1 MIVKLG
7 QPVKRLLDKISLE
20 ERVVAGL
27 MSGTS
32 ADGVDI
38 VVTRVRGF
46 GRDIK
51 YKVLHKDTVP
61 YPDELRKYILDSI
74 EQGSVRDICLLNHL
88 VAEAFSSAL
97 KNSLESSSISLS
109 EIDLIGSHGQTLYH
123 FPEYASVGGVSSR
136 CSLQLGSV
144 QVIAERTGL
153 ITVGNFRVR
162 DIAAGGQ
169 GAPIIAYVDY
179 SLLSDPVKGRLVQN
193 IGGIANVTVLPGNPE
208 VEDVYAFDTGP
219 GNSLID
225 FTVSMLYPELSYDP
239 GGEIASKGCCDE
251 EILRELMTHEYI
263 TKPPP
268 KTTGR
273 EVFNR
278 SFAKRIIEKGL
289 SKGLSKEDLVATV
302 TMFTVKSIVKNYDL
316 FILPKVRV
324 EEVIVGGGGIRN
336 KTLIKHFEEELRR
349 RGLRM
354 LKHEDFGIDS
364 KIKEALGMAVL
375 AHATLSGVP
384 NNIPGATGAERSVV
398 MGEIAL

>member
-1 MIVKLG
+1 MGPGPLAR
-7 QPVKRLLDKISLE
+7 RLVDKIFSE

-38 VVTRVRGF
+38 VIVKIRGF
-46 GRDIK
+46 GRDVK
-51 YKVLHKDTVP
+51 YEVLHKDTVP
-61 YPDELRKYILDSI
+61 YPGELKRYILDSV
-74 EQGSVRDICLLNHL
+74 EQGSVRDVCLLNHL
-88 VAEAFSSAL
+88 VSEAFSDAL
-97 KNSLESSSISLS
+97 KNSLGASRISLND
-109 EIDLIGSHGQTLYH
+109 IDLVGSHGQTLHH
-123 FPEYASVGGVSSR
+123 FPEYVSVGGFSSR

-153 ITVGNFRVR
+153 TTIGNFRAR

-193 IGGIANVTVLPGNPE
+193 IGGIANVTVLPRNPE
-208 VEDVYAFDTGP
+208 TKDVYAFDTGP

-225 FTVSMLYPELSYDP
+225 FTVGMLYPELPHDP
-239 GGEIASKGCCDE
+239 GGEIASKGSCDE
-251 EILRELMTHEYI
+251 EILRGLMAHEYI
-263 TKPPP
+263 TRPPP

-273 EVFNR
+273 EVFSR

-289 SKGLSKEDLVATV
+289 GKGLSKEDLVATV

-316 FILPKVRV
+316 FILPKTRV
-324 EEVIVGGGGIRN
+324 EEVIVGGGGVRN
-336 KTLIKHFEEELRR
+336 KTLMKHFEEELRR

-354 LKHEDFGIDS
+354 LKHEDVGIDS
-364 KIKEALGMAVL
+364 KVKEALGMAIL

>member
-1 MIVKLG
+1 MGPGPLAR
-7 QPVKRLLDKISLE
+7 RLVDKIFSE

-38 VVTRVRGF
+38 VVVRVRGF
-46 GRDIK
+46 GRDIEHE
-51 YKVLHKDTVP
+51 VLHKETVP
-61 YPDELRKYILDSI
+61 YPSGLRRYILDSI

-88 VAEAFSSAL
+88 VSEAFSDAL
-97 KNSLESSSISLS
+97 KNSLEGSNISLDGV
-109 EIDLIGSHGQTLYH
+109 DLIGSHGQTLHH
-123 FPEYASVGGVSSR
+123 FPEYASVGGFSSR

-153 ITVGNFRVR
+153 ITIGNFRVR
-162 DIAAGGQ
+162 DIAAGGE

-193 IGGIANVTVLPGNPE
+193 IGGIANVTVLPGNPGIS
-208 VEDVYAFDTGP
+208 DVYAFDTGP

-225 FTVSMLYPELSYDP
+225 FTVEMLYPGLSYDP
-239 GGEIASKGCCDE
+239 GGEIASKGSCDE
-251 EILRELMTHEYI
+251 EVLRELMAHEYI
-263 TKPPP
+263 AKPPP

-273 EVFNR
+273 EVFSR

-289 SKGLSKEDLVATV
+289 GKGLSKEDLVATV

-316 FILPKVRV
+316 FILPKTRV
-324 EEVIVGGGGIRN
+324 EEVIVGGGGVGN
-336 KTLIKHFEEELRR
+336 KTLMKHFEKELRE

-354 LKHEDFGIDS
+354 LRHEDVGIDS
-364 KIKEALGMAVL
+364 KIKEALGMAIL
-375 AHATLSGVP
+375 AHTTLSGVP

>member
-1 MIVKLG
+1 MRLG
-7 QPVKRLLDKISLE
+7 PLARRLVNKILSE

-38 VVTRVRGF
+38 VVIKVRGF
-46 GRDIK
+46 GRDIE
-51 YKVLHKDTVP
+51 YKVLHRETVP
-61 YPDELRKYILDSI
+61 YPNELRKYILDSI
-74 EQGSVRDICLLNHL
+74 EQGSVHDICLLNYL
-88 VAEAFSSAL
+88 ISEAFSDAL
-97 KNSLESSSISLS
+97 KKSLEGSNISLKD
-109 EIDLIGSHGQTLYH
+109 IDLIGSHGQTLHH
-123 FPEYASVGGVSSR
+123 FPEYYSVGGFSSK

-153 ITVGNFRVR
+153 ITIGNFRVR

-179 SLLSDPVKGRLVQN
+179 SLLSDSVKGRLVQN
-193 IGGIANVTVLPGNPE
+193 IGGIANVTVLPANPE
-208 VEDVYAFDTGP
+208 IRDVYAFDTGP

-225 FTVSMLYPELSYDP
+225 FTVGMLYPELSYDP
-239 GGEIASKGCCDE
+239 NGEIASKGSCDE
-251 EILRELMTHEYI
+251 EILEELMAHQHV

-273 EVFNR
+273 EVFSK

-302 TMFTVKSIVKNYDL
+302 TMFTVRSIVKNYDL
-316 FILPKVRV
+316 FILPKTRV
-324 EEVIVGGGGIRN
+324 EEVIVGGGGVKN
-336 KTLIKHFEEELRR
+336 KILMKHLEEELKR

-354 LKHEDFGIDS
+354 LKHEDIGIDS
-364 KIKEALGMAVL
+364 KIKEALGMAIL
-375 AHATLSGVP
+375 AHTTLSGVP